1 MRFVY
6 FFNFLNFRSF
16 EHKSQGEMYVPRRLV
31 YDNNFERIFEYQWL
45 FMMYRIL
52 KKKHNDQE
60 EEKKKKKLKQ
70 PIRIKLINLKTVAL
84 NGRKGTRGEWIEEKQ
99 RYVVVLDGVTSSKKL
114 CVKSENIEIIP
125 STPSSPLSSS
135 SSSSSSSG
143 AVSLSDYEILT
154 TLSNLEA
161 DFEWEIERPNPTEH
175 SDIFINTEDDDDL
188 NPTTASNNSSDSLL
202 TYVTKQIRASFVRY
216 RNVGLKNVHLV
227 P

>member
-1 MRFVY
+1 
-6 FFNFLNFRSF
+6 
-16 EHKSQGEMYVPRRLV
+16 MYVPRRLV

-52 KKKHNDQE
+52 KKQHNDQE
-60 EEKKKKKLKQ
+60 EEEKKKKLTQ

-84 NGRKGTRGEWIEEKQ
+84 NGREGTRGEWIEEKQ
-99 RYVVVLDGVTSSKKL
+99 RYVVILDGETSSKKL

-125 STPSSPLSSS
+125 PTPSSPLSSS
-135 SSSSSSSG
+135 SSCS
-143 AVSLSDYEILT
+143 AAASLSDYEILT

-161 DFEWEIERPNPTEH
+161 DHEWEIERPNPTEH
-175 SDIFINTEDDDDL
+175 SDIFINTEDDNDPGDDPGDDL
-188 NPTTASNNSSDSLL
+188 HSTTASNNSSDSLL

-216 RNVGLKNVHLV
+216 RNVGLKNV